1 MQLLIQGKPVI
12 RAFPKM
18 VKPPISGYIH
28 QNAGKENSL
37 NLKSWLLITLFTVLL
52 STVVLPVQAEG
63 NKFLGEV
70 NDTQQLVTDDQVYE
84 IDDNEMG
91 DRLVYD
97 HIGERVEVSGTVQE
111 IDDMKIIT
119 VKSFKIVSE

>member
-1 MQLLIQGKPVI
+1 M
-12 RAFPKM
+12 
-18 VKPPISGYIH
+18 
-28 QNAGKENSL
+28 